1 MATIG
6 YARVSTWDQNLD
18 LQLDA
23 LKAAGAEKVFTDH
36 ASGSKTSRPG
46 LDECLAYLR
55 PDDVLV
61 IWKLDR
67 LGRSSQHLVNLM
79 ADFAERGV
87 GFVILTLGVDTR
99 TPTGKLMMTFFAG
112 WAEFERDLIVER
124 TKAGLEAARARGRVG
139 GRKPALTDAQAQ
151 TAREMYAKRGEDGKR
166 SYTVQEIA
174 DVLRVKRSTV
184 YGYVQAVGAGALPA
198 SASARAR

>member
-6 YARVSTWDQNLD
+6 YARVSTWEQNLD

-23 LKAAGAEKVFTDH
+23 LRAAGAEKTFEDH
-36 ASGSKTSRPG
+36 ASGAKTTRPG

-55 PDDVLV
+55 ADDVLV

-67 LGRSSQHLVNLM
+67 LGRSTQHLVNLM
-79 ADFAERGV
+79 ESFAAREIELV
-87 GFVILTLGVDTR
+87 VTTLGVDTR
-99 TPTGKLMMTFFAG
+99 TPAGKLVMRFFAAF
-112 WAEFERDLIVER
+112 AEFERDLIVER

-139 GRKPALTDAQAQ
+139 GRKPALTPRQAE
-151 TAREMYAKRGEDGKR
+151 TAREMYARRGGDGKR
-166 SYTVQEIA
+166 AHTVQEIA

-184 YGYVQAVGAGALPA
+184 YGYLQDA
-198 SASARAR
+198 